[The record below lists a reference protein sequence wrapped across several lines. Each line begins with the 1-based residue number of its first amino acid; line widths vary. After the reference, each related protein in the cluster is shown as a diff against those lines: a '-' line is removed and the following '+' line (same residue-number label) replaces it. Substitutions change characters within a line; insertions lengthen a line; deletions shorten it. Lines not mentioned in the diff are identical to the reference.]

1 MLQRKRRMEMKKNI
15 DFRDEWINKNEVI
28 NALTDSNFN
37 ENEWINRL
45 IAWGETV
52 FCIKKERE
60 SRYYIEFA
68 GKVIRTGITT
78 FIDAIDLIE
87 EKDWDLIRVVSAVM
101 ADYIIWTKDQEIKL
115 DAKNFVEEIV
125 NEAINEKI

>member
-1 MLQRKRRMEMKKNI
+1 MEKIN
-15 DFRDEWINKNEVI
+15 FRDEWVNKNKVLK
-28 NALTDSNFN
+28 ALTDSNFD
-37 ENEWINRL
+37 ENEWLNVL

-68 GKVIRTGITT
+68 GKVIRTGINT

-101 ADYIIWTKDQEIKL
+101 ADYIIWKNNKKTIETDT
-115 DAKNFVEEIV
+115 KNFIKEIS
-125 NEAINEKI
+125 

>member
-1 MLQRKRRMEMKKNI
+1 MDMKKNI
-15 DFRDEWINKNEVI
+15 DFRDEWINKNKVI
-28 NALTDSNFN
+28 NALKDSNFN

-60 SRYYIEFA
+60 NRFYIEFA
-68 GKVIRTGITT
+68 GKVIRTGITR

-101 ADYIIWTKDQEIKL
+101 ADYIIWTKDQEIKS

>member
-1 MLQRKRRMEMKKNI
+1 MKKNI
-15 DFRDEWINKNEVI
+15 DFRDEWINKNKVI
-28 NALTDSNFN
+28 NALTDSNFD
-37 ENEWINRL
+37 ENEWINKL
-45 IAWGETV
+45 IAWGDTV

-68 GKVIRTGITT
+68 GKVIRTGITR

-101 ADYIIWTKDQEIKL
+101 ADYIIWTKDQEIIKS

-125 NEAINEKI
+125 NNAINEKI

>member
-1 MLQRKRRMEMKKNI
+1 MKKNI

-28 NALTDSNFN
+28 NALRDSNFD
-37 ENEWINRL
+37 ENEWLNVL

-60 SRYYIEFA
+60 NRYYIEFA
-68 GKVIRTGITT
+68 GRVICTGINT
-78 FIDAIDLIE
+78 FELAIELIE
-87 EKDWDLIRVVSAVM
+87 KKDWDLIRVVSAVM
-101 ADYIIWTKDQEIKL
+101 ADYIIWTKDEEIKS
-115 DAKNFVEEIV
+115 DAKNFVEDIV